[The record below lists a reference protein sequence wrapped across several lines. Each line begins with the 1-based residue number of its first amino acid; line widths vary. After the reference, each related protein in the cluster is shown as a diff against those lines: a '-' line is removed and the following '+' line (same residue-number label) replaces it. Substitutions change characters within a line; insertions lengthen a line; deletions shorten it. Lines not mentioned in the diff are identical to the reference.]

1 MSELEKL
8 VEKVYEK
15 YSHDNDI
22 WLLLQEVVR
31 MRQDLDKYIELS
43 EDMKSNWGA
52 LFLARASEKI
62 NDEKLAK
69 SVQEVYETW

>member
-8 VEKVYEK
+8 IEKIYEK
-15 YSHDNDI
+15 YPKDNDI

-43 EDMKSNWGA
+43 EDMKRNWGA
-52 LFLARASEKI
+52 LYLAGAIKKI
-62 NDEKLAK
+62 NDERLANA
-69 SVQEVYETW
+69 VQEVYETW

>member
-15 YSHDNDI
+15 YSQDNDI

-52 LFLARASEKI
+52 LFLARAIEKI

-69 SVQEVYETW
+69 AVQEVYETW